1 MGHEDFLAWPE
12 DIQDLLDG
20 IGTVEGLDVMCLI
33 ARDESRAWR
42 LEELSEQLAIDRLGL
57 EDAVRRLV
65 SNGLLERLNDGRVC
79 GVMSSPAQRSALTAL
94 TALCDQDRANVL
106 GAIAHYSIGRIRT
119 SAVRTFVRRAQ
130 NDRE

>member
-33 ARDESRAWR
+33 ARDDSRAWR
-42 LEELSEQLAIDRLGL
+42 LEELSDQLAIDRLGL

-79 GVMSSPAQRSALTAL
+79 GVMSSPAQRSALTTL
-94 TALCDQDRANVL
+94 CQLCDQDRANVL